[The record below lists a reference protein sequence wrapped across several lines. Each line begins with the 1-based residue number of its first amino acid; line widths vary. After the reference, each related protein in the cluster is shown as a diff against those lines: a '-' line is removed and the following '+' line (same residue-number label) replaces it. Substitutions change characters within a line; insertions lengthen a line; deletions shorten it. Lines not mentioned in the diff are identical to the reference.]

1 MTQIVTGTLLVI
13 GAAFA
18 LLGAVGLVRM
28 PDVLTRMQPATK
40 TTTLGVGCMLLA
52 VAVHFGDLG
61 IAARALAAV
70 VFVVLT
76 APVAAHM
83 IGRAAYFVGHPL
95 WEGTLVDELRGRYDR
110 ETHALQSPGEPAA
123 IPHSPPE

>member
-1 MTQIVTGTLLVI
+1 VTEAVTALLLLV

-18 LLGAVGLVRM
+18 MLGALGLLRM

-40 TTTLGVGCMLLA
+40 TTTLGVGCMLMG
-52 VAVHFGDLG
+52 VAVHFDDLG
-61 IAARALAAV
+61 IASRALAAG

-83 IGRAAYFVGHPL
+83 IARAAYFVGHPL
-95 WEGTLVDELRGRYDR
+95 WEGTIVDELRGRYDPR
-110 ETHALQSPGEPAA
+110 THALDSPPAA
-123 IPHSPPE
+123 RPVRPPQPE